1 MPYKQM
7 NYAHVI
13 DQLEETPYRAFFI
26 MNIKE
31 LINTFPD
38 YAKDIKLNYSKILN
52 EDILNKKQL
61 YGIILVSSFTTQLNS
76 LKDAAL
82 EETKEFIDE
91 ELMEDVYGAYSIMSM
106 NAIYYRFTHLSS
118 ENDYFAM
125 PANLRM
131 QYLSKFRIDK
141 SDFEMLCLAVAIII
155 GCGKC
160 INAHENILRENNIS
174 KLHIQTVARIASIV
188 NSIANVIRVIN

>member
-1 MPYKQM
+1 M

-13 DQLEETPYRAFFI
+13 DQLEETPYRVFFN

-61 YGIILVSSFTTQLNS
+61 YGIILISSFTTQLNS

-118 ENDYFAM
+118 ENDYFTM

-131 QYLSKFRIDK
+131 QYLSKFKIDK

-188 NSIANVIRVIN
+188 NSIANVIRVLN

>member
-1 MPYKQM
+1 M
-7 NYAHVI
+7 
-13 DQLEETPYRAFFI
+13 T
-26 MNIKE
+26 IKE
-31 LINTFPD
+31 LVSTFPD
-38 YAKDIKLNYSKILN
+38 YAKDIKLNYSKVLN

-61 YGIILVSSFTTQLNS
+61 YGIILISSFTSQLNS
-76 LKDAAL
+76 LKEAAI

-91 ELMEDVYGAYSIMSM
+91 ELMEDIYGAYSIMSM
-106 NAIYYRFTHLSS
+106 NAIYYRFTHLTSDA
-118 ENDYFAM
+118 DYFTM

-131 QYLSKFRIDK
+131 QYLSKFKIDK

-160 INAHENILRENNIS
+160 INAHENILRENTIS

-188 NSIANVIRVIN
+188 NSIANVIRVFN

>member
-1 MPYKQM
+1 
-7 NYAHVI
+7 
-13 DQLEETPYRAFFI
+13 
-26 MNIKE
+26 MNIKQ

-61 YGIILVSSFTTQLNS
+61 YGIVLISSFTTQLNS

-91 ELMEDVYGAYSIMSM
+91 KLMEDVYGAYSIMSM

-118 ENDYFAM
+118 ENDYFTM

-131 QYLSKFRIDK
+131 QYLSKFKIDK
-141 SDFEMLCLAVAIII
+141 SIFEMLCLAVAIII

-174 KLHIQTVARIASIV
+174 KLHIQTVARIASII
-188 NSIANVIRVIN
+188 NSIANVIRVLN